1 MYKKEIR
8 ILVVLGLIALLGF
21 ILVSYWT
28 FSFYETKKY
37 FIELFILGIL
47 LMAIG
52 FLGMVYR
59 GIKFINSEQKLIVE
73 GKQKPKASSMT
84 DEEWIATDDNEVD

>member
-52 FLGMVYR
+52 YLGMVYR

-73 GKQKPKASSMT
+73 GKQKSKVSSMT
-84 DEEWIATDDNEVD
+84 DEEWIAIDDNEV